1 MKYYWPMLA
10 GERDPRSITYSLRV
24 DRYAEG
30 RWPEGRW
37 SPTYDMVYMADNPSG
52 LYDTRTREELPKL
65 TAVLRPNVRELPD
78 IIGEFSF
85 NIAAPPPLVTH
96 RLKALIE
103 ELEPH
108 CCEYLPAP
116 EIWDVTFNRE
126 VDRSDYQFAH
136 VIRRLNSWNHEKSDI
151 RKSTRRNGTVGYRLN
166 GIGTVDPAAVRGH
179 HLWRDSY
186 TNHVLCSEEF
196 KTRVEAASITNFHF
210 EPMHVNS

>member
-30 RWPEGRW
+30 RWPDGRW
-37 SPTYDMVYMADNPSG
+37 SPTYDMLYMADSPSG
-52 LYDTRTREELPKL
+52 LYDARAREELPKL
-65 TAVLRPNVRELPD
+65 TAVLRPNIKELPD

-96 RLKALIE
+96 RLRALME
-103 ELEPH
+103 ELEPQ

-136 VIRRLNSWNHEKSDI
+136 VIKQLDGWNHELSDI
-151 RKSTRRNGTVGYRLN
+151 RKFTRRNGTVGFGLN
-166 GIGTVDPAAVRGH
+166 GIGTVNPAAVAGH
-179 HLWRDSY
+179 HLWRDCF
-186 TNHVLCSEEF
+186 THHVLCSEEF
-196 KTRVEAASITNFHF
+196 KARVEAASITNFHF